1 MKVSELTKDQLNH
14 WTAKAQGWKVR
25 KSNSSSKGFYRYY
38 KKGAGELPS
47 VDMYRPSTDKAQAMD
62 LVMMNEMKTGR
73 MQGSSPLFLMH
84 WAQVY
89 NSLTM
94 TGDTPMIAICRAK
107 IVSVYGEEVPDA

>member
-14 WTAKAQGWKVR
+14 WAAKAQGWVIR
-25 KSNSSSKGFYRYY
+25 NI
-38 KKGAGELPS
+38 AGINHWTDENYIQDR
-47 VDMYRPSTDKAQAMD
+47 VADYHPSTDKAQAMD